1 MGFKGKNELD
11 FFKNP
16 INANQKSWQ
25 PGKTLMEM
33 EFLAK
38 EDVLNND
45 LAAFQD
51 SVKHGLRW
59 FQTNLPRRLMPETR
73 HAELFADAN
82 MKPRPNTNPVAFSRF
97 TDTSTQLNGQKLNG
111 MFVPELQSD
120 LLRSVR
126 ERGQAGKSVSD
137 DLPRMRKI
145 AEEKLAAEKEMQQI
159 TNRPEF
165 NSLGSAYDTL
175 TPSGDN
181 LAAAYLKARD
191 KYNSLDAKLQAIGSR
206 TYDVTPAFAGMEDS
220 PQVVQQLMA
229 KNVVLSGIKRNKNF
243 VAFPGAESDQAQ
255 IYEKLPRN
263 LEQVVKDLGPGFEL
277 QMVEV
282 PLPEGVHHT
291 KLYRMEKAGTLKFP
305 TNALGTPKDGP
316 PVMMAPAIVWGPV
329 AAVRIMKQGV
339 RFNKGGSVERQPD
352 DNRRYL

>member
-1 MGFKGKNELD
+1 M
-11 FFKNP
+11 
-16 INANQKSWQ
+16 
-25 PGKTLMEM
+25 MEM
-33 EFLAK
+33 EFSTK
-38 EDVLNND
+38 ENVLNSD

-126 ERGQAGKSVSD
+126 ERGQVGKGLSD
-137 DLPRMRKI
+137 DLPKMRKI
-145 AEEKLAAEKEMQQI
+145 SEEMLAVKKQMDQIEHLPSLRGPNGEDLGKVYVELTDKRDALESKLRAM
-159 TNRPEF
+159 
-165 NSLGSAYDTL
+165 
-175 TPSGDN
+175 
-181 LAAAYLKARD
+181 
-191 KYNSLDAKLQAIGSR
+191 GSR

-282 PLPEGVHHT
+282 PLPAGVHHT
-291 KLYRMEKAGTLKFP
+291 KLYKMEKAGTLKFP
-305 TNALGTPKDGP
+305 TDANGIVIKDAP
-316 PVMMAPAIVWGPV
+316 PVMMSHAIVWGPE
-329 AAVRIMKQGV
+329 AAARIMKQGV
-339 RFNKGGSVERQPD
+339 RFNEGGMVERQPD